1 LTRLRAAPYSLILG
15 DTVDVKIAAIN
26 LYGTSGFS
34 AIGTGAFIQLVP
46 DAPLSLADNPVITS
60 ATVIGLTW
68 SNGLSNGGSAVIDYR
83 VYYDRA
89 AGDWIELASGIATRS
104 Y

>member
-1 LTRLRAAPYSLILG
+1 M
-15 DTVDVKIAAIN
+15 
-26 LYGTSGFS
+26 
-34 AIGTGAFIQLVP
+34 
-46 DAPLSLADNPVITS
+46 ITS

-89 AGDWIELASGIATRS
+89 ADDWIELASGIATRS